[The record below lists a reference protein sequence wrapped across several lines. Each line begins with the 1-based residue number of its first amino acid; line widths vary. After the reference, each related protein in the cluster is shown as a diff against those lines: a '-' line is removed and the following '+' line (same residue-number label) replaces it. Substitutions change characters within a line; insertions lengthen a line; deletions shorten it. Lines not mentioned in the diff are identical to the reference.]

1 MNVLVTGVSKG
12 LGLALA
18 SSLLHDG
25 HIVRGIA
32 RSNTHELLLLQEEHG
47 GRLQLVQGDVTNDED
62 LQAFMDP
69 ARHFTALVNNAGI
82 PNDALFATQGIDPI
96 RNVVDVN
103 LSAALH
109 ASKLFVRAHLRTKGD
124 RSIVNISSVVG
135 ISGASGLVA
144 YSATK
149 AALLGATR
157 SLAREVGRIGIR
169 VNAVLPGFFHSD
181 ITEGLIDERLDQIRR
196 RIPLGRLGETDDV
209 VPMVRFLL
217 ADTGQWITGQGF
229 VVDGGYSA

>member
-1 MNVLVTGVSKG
+1 MNVLVTGISKG

-18 SSLLHDG
+18 SSLLSDG
-25 HIVRGIA
+25 HTVRGIC
-32 RSNTHELLLLQEEHG
+32 RSESQGLLALEQEHG
-47 GRLQLVQGDVTNDED
+47 DRLQLVQGDVTDEVD
-62 LQAFMDP
+62 LRVFMDP
-69 ARHFTALVNNAGI
+69 AREFTALVNNAGI
-82 PNDALFATQGIDPI
+82 PNDALFATQGMEAI
-96 RNVVDVN
+96 RNVMDVN
-103 LSAALH
+103 VNAALH
-109 ASKLFVRAHLRTKGD
+109 AAKLFVRAHLRTDGD

-169 VNAVLPGFFHSD
+169 VNAVMPGFFRSE
-181 ITEGLIDERLDQIRR
+181 ITQSLTDERVDQIRR
-196 RIPLGRLGETDDV
+196 RIPLGRLGEVDDV

-217 ADTGQWITGQGF
+217 ADSGKWITGQGF